1 MNIVKGVADLIRRT
15 SAGHTGESYSLQ
27 AQKFS
32 PPGPRIRFS
41 DVGDEAIVNTLW
53 ERYEKVDDKVE
64 KMRLLH
70 VFIKQFVI
78 AYKDW
83 EPVNSGILLESTSV
97 ESLSSADDVVV
108 GCSAG
113 HPVEV
118 IRVLIEEVTQLS
130 SLVTELNTDM
140 GQSSTDLS
148 GASAKLFIT
157 SEGFFI
163 LDALKIITRSL
174 YNCRVF
180 GYYGGIQKL
189 TALMKGAVVE
199 LKTIS
204 GALSADESLSDS
216 AVEKIKLLQQILTY
230 VVSIIYIF
238 IDLGSNIDKKD
249 ELFCSLVGFISHA
262 DAPIISSNS
271 SKVLSTEARLHWRQ
285 KAIVSVMEA
294 GGLNWLV
301 ELLRVIRRF
310 SLKELLMDDS
320 LHYLCLKILSLAL
333 SANSRGQNHFKS
345 IGGLE
350 VLLDGFGFPSNYAK
364 NYSNFVL
371 ADGFRDDK
379 PLQKIFQLH
388 ILALEVLREA
398 VFGNVN
404 NLQFLCE
411 NGRVHKFANSFCSPA
426 FLLQDLGREKDF
438 AGRHAVGMPGL
449 DIQENENHTKPDPV
463 VVSDSLP
470 SRASFSDFWNNYVVM
485 LSRGLC
491 SFLLVPEG
499 SKSLNVQVSSGRLAL
514 PVSSAY
520 YELSIKWVMRV
531 LFTIFPCIKTCSSQ
545 NELPGYLRVF
555 VSTLQ
560 NTVLNAFR
568 NLLSSSPMSLEIFH
582 EEGIWDLIFSEN
594 FFYFESGSDESAGQI
609 FAYTEKSEISSA
621 SRSTGNTE
629 EVNGVN
635 SLQMQVISFVEFA
648 STSNGNTQN
657 MRELSAL
664 LDALEHSACNP
675 EIACVLVGSL
685 VRILQL
691 SPERTIASF
700 KNLNAVSRVLQVAC
714 VQAQES
720 RRPGSMEPSNEN
732 SGMEALV
739 SVQDQNTCN
748 SPKIIQSCF
757 NCMKMCM
764 EFFAKF
770 IAAAEDT
777 RSLILHSFTCIDCLF
792 DLFWVEGL
800 RDDVLRHILD
810 LMKIMPFSEE
820 DKKAKLQLCSKY
832 LEMFTQLKEREKSFV
847 DLSVDLLV
855 GMRDMLQA
863 NQAYYQTLF
872 RDGECF
878 LHVVSLL
885 NSNLDEANG
894 EKLVLNV
901 LQTLTCLLASND
913 TSKCHSPPKGYV
925 SLFPFCQFSLTF
937 VDNGIPHLTSPRV
950 GPYGYAKVNKR
961 KSQHTTIQA
970 AFRALAGK
978 GYQTLQSLLLDF
990 CQLHSSEIL
999 LDALLDM
1006 LVDGKFNVKMSP
1018 MIKNE
1023 DVIILY
1029 LIVLQ
1034 KSSESLQHHGL
1045 DIFQQLLRDSIS
1057 NRASCVRAG
1066 MLDFLLN
1073 WFSQE
1078 DNDSVIFQIA
1088 QLIQAIGGH
1097 SISGKDIRKIFALLR
1112 SEKVGMRRQYCSV
1125 LLTSLLSMLHEK
1137 GPTAFFDL
1145 DGIDSG
1151 IILKTPLQWPLNK
1164 GFSFSCW
1171 LRVENFPRNGSMGLF
1186 SFLTENGRGSLAVL
1200 AKEKLTY
1207 ESINLKRQR
1216 MDLHVSLVRRRWH
1229 FLCITH
1235 SIGRAFSAGSLLRC
1249 YLDGDLVSSE
1259 RCRYAKVSESLTSC
1273 MIGAK
1278 LKMPHYEDNV
1288 LTFES
1293 IADSSPFFGQ
1303 IGPVYLFNDAISA
1316 EQVQSIYSLGPSYM
1330 YSFLD
1335 NESLPLSGDKVPSGI
1350 LDAKDGLASRII
1362 FGLNAQAS
1370 VSRMLFNV
1378 SPITSHQ
1385 LDKNSFEA
1393 AVIGG
1398 TQLCSRR
1405 LLQQIIYCVGGVSV
1419 LFPLITQCCK
1429 FENEEVGV
1437 SEMGAPLT
1445 QTMRECV
1452 TTEVIE
1458 LIASL
1463 LDENLANQ
1471 QQMHIVSGF
1480 SVLGFLLQSVPRR
1493 QLNLETLSALKHLFN
1508 VVSNSGLAELLVE
1521 EAMSNIFL
1529 NPLIWVYAVYKVQRE
1544 LYMFLIQQFD
1554 NDPRLLKSLC
1564 RLPRVLDIIHQFYC
1578 DNVKS
1583 QSFVES
1589 NPLQHSVSE
1598 QVTGERPSKD
1608 EMHKIRLLL
1617 LSLGEMSLRQNIAAG
1632 DIKALIAFFEKSQDM
1647 TCIEDVLH
1655 MVIRA
1660 VSQISLLASFLEQ
1673 VNIVGGCQVFVNLLQ
1688 RGSES
1693 TRLLSLQFIGR
1704 LLVGLPAEKKG
1715 SRFFNLPMGRSRS
1728 ISDNQRKIRMQPIF
1742 LAISNR
1748 LFCFPQTEN
1757 LCATLFDVLL
1767 GGASPKQVLQ
1777 RHNHLER
1784 VRSKGSHFL
1793 LPQMLPLIFRYL
1805 SGCKDAPAR
1814 MKIVRDLLDLL
1825 DSNASNIEAFMEYG
1839 WNAWLTSS
1847 LKLDVLKEYNAKL
1860 PDKGDCGMDELLLGG
1875 NSYRFFLRDI
1885 YEDLIQNLVELSA
1898 MDNIFISQPCRD
1910 NTLYLLRLID
1920 EMLISEIDK
1929 ELPFLGSDFDC
1940 HVDFEM
1946 ECHKEYSSALKE
1958 VLVEEADVQTSRKS
1972 QNSKQPIPNDDTIE
1986 EKWWNLYDK
1995 LWVVISKMNGKGPS
2009 NMLPKSSSFAG
2020 PSLGQR
2026 ARGLVESLNIPA
2038 AEVAAVVVAGG
2049 IGTALAAKPNKNV
2062 DKAMVLRG
2070 ERCPRIIYRLVILY
2084 LCKSSLERASQCVH
2098 QFISL
2103 LPCLLNADDEQSK
2116 SRLQLIIWTLLFVRS
2131 QYGILDDGVR
2141 FHLLSHLIRETVNI
2155 GKSMLATSIAS
2166 RDDAFDPSYNSKD
2179 AGSIQNLI
2187 QKDRVLTA
2195 VSDEAK
2201 YMKTSKIDRTQ
2212 QIQELHSRIDE
2223 NSLAESSSKKAFEDD
2238 ILSSLNSV
2246 LATDDSRR
2254 AEFQLAYEEKQQNVA
2269 EKWIHMFRSLIDE
2282 RGPWS
2287 TNPFPNSVVTHWKLD
2302 KTEDT
2307 WRRRPKLRQNYHFD
2321 ENLCSPPAIGSG
2333 VATPVNES
2341 NPGFVGYVPEQMKQL
2356 LLKGMRKIT
2365 DEGTLDISETNTV
2378 ISGQNSQIPTDYS
2391 ECQSSDLLKDASDRK
2406 DIVQERKDTSSSP
2419 ETEASEVLVSVPC
2432 VLVTPKRK
2440 LAGHLAVMK
2449 NVLHFFAQFLVE
2461 GTGGSSVFRNFDASI
2476 NSDLTKSDL
2485 KQRSLKWPVSGMDP
2499 QKGTAVGNIE
2509 LINGNGSVKLMR
2521 CVKRHRRWS
2530 VAKIKAVHWTRYL
2543 LRYTAIEIFFS
2554 DSVAPV
2560 FLNFASQKDA
2570 KDIGNLIVTTRN
2582 EYSFPK
2588 GSGKDKSGSISFVDR
2603 RVAQEMAETAR
2614 ESWRRR
2620 DITNFEYLMILNTL
2634 AGRSYNDLTQYPV
2647 FPWVLADHSSEVL
2660 DFNKSST
2667 FRDLSKPVGALDTK
2681 RFEVFEDRYRN
2692 FCDPD
2697 IPSFYYGSHYS
2708 SMGIVLYYLLRLE
2721 PFTSL
2726 HRNLQDLWYRF
2737 RKWGDLREIFISK
2750 QKNRNDRRYG
2760 FARFKGVKDAHELAR
2775 QLDQIVIGGLKLY
2788 VNIPKYER
2796 DKAMKA
2802 ATLPGGKF
2810 DHADRLFQGIE
2821 GTYRNCLTNTSDV
2834 KELIPEFF
2842 YMPEFLVNSNSYHL
2856 GVKQDGEPIGDV
2868 CLPPWAKG
2876 SPEEFIRRNREALE
2890 SEYVSSNLHHWI
2902 DLVFGYKQRG
2912 KPAVE
2917 AANIF
2922 YYLTYEGAV
2931 DLETMEDDLQRAAIE
2946 DQIANFG
2953 QTPIQ
2958 IFRKKHPRRGPPIPI
2973 AHPLYFAPDSISLTS
2988 IVCNTSQ
2995 YSSAMLYVGLM
3006 DSNIVLVDEGLNLS
3020 VKMWLTT
3027 QLQSGGNFTF
3037 SGSQDPFFGVGSDI
3051 LSPRKIGIPVP
3062 ENVELGAQSFATM
3075 QSPSENFLI
3084 SCGNWE
3090 NSFQV
3095 ISLSDG
3101 RMVQSIR
3108 QHKDVV
3114 SCVAVTSDGSILAT
3128 GSYDTTVMVWEVFR
3142 GKTAEKRI
3150 RNSQSELPHGTC
3162 VFHTLRE
3169 GRYVRSL
3176 RHPSGS
3182 PITKLVVSQCGQI
3195 VIYADDDLSLH
3206 LYSINGKYLAASES
3220 NGRLN
3225 AVQLSR
3231 CGKFLVGA
3239 GDQGQIFV
3247 RSMNTLEVVKK
3258 YQGVGKVL
3266 TSLAVT
3272 PEECFLA
3279 GTKDGSL
3286 LVYSIENPQIRKTS
3300 HSKSTKSKL
3309 T

>member
-204 GALSADESLSDS
+204 GALSADQSLSDS

-913 TSKCHSPPKGYV
+913 TSK
-925 SLFPFCQFSLTF
+925 
-937 VDNGIPHLTSPRV
+937 
-950 GPYGYAKVNKR
+950 
-961 KSQHTTIQA
+961 A

-1860 PDKGDCGMDELLLGG
+1860 PDKGDCGMDELLLVRNLFSLVLCHYLHSVKGGWQQMEETVNFILMHFEEGG

-2726 HRNLQDLWYRF
+2726 HRNLQ
-2737 RKWGDLREIFISK
+2737 
-2750 QKNRNDRRYG
+2750 
-2760 FARFKGVKDAHELAR
+2760 
-2775 QLDQIVIGGLKLY
+2775 
-2788 VNIPKYER
+2788 
-2796 DKAMKA
+2796 
-2802 ATLPGGKF
+2802 GGKF

-3037 SGSQDPFFGVGSDI
+3037 SGSQQDPFFGVGSDI

-3150 RNSQSELPHGTC
+3150 RNSQSELPRKNYVIIETPCHILCGHDDIITCLYVSHELDIIISGSKDGTC